1 MKGLK
6 IIGTGAALP
15 RRRVHND
22 DLAKLTDTSD
32 SWIYPRTGIHERRF
46 CEKDESALTLAIEA
60 GRQALQRAALQP
72 SDIDAVVIASMS
84 PDFATPAMACM
95 TAAAL
100 ELRPGI
106 PALDINAACSGFVY
120 GLEVA
125 RGLLDCAGGHYALL
139 IGTEQLSRLL
149 DLQDRTTAVLFGD
162 GAGAV
167 VLASEAEAE
176 PDPDQ
181 KEDNA
186 FGAENP
192 AYLTILGSRGD
203 TTILAPGVYTG
214 AFDGFYEDGTED
226 PAKLGCG
233 ATRDRHQRVDHF
245 LMDGKD
251 VFLFAIDIIPKCIE
265 EVLEKTG
272 LSLSDIDHVVCH
284 QANSRIIRN
293 VVRHLKAAPGQFF
306 ENMEALGNTSGASIP
321 LALAEMETR
330 GLLQKGERLLLV
342 GFGGG
347 LTWGASLITYAGAA
361 AGENG
366 GEE

>member
-15 RRRVHND
+15 RQRVHND
-22 DLAKLTDTSD
+22 DLSKLTDTSD

-46 CEKDESALTLAIEA
+46 CGKDESALTLAVQA
-60 GRQALQRAALQP
+60 GQQALQRAGLQP
-72 SDIDAVVIASMS
+72 SDIDAVVVASMS
-84 PDFATPAMACM
+84 PDFATPAMACL

-100 ELRPGI
+100 GLRSGI

-120 GLEVA
+120 GLEVV
-125 RGLLDCAGGHYALL
+125 RGLLDCAGGRHALL

-167 VLASEAEAE
+167 VLSAS
-176 PDPDQ
+176 DT
-181 KEDNA
+181 EDNA
-186 FGAENP
+186 FGPEVP
-192 AYLTILGSRGD
+192 EYLTLLGSRGD
-203 TTILAPGVYTG
+203 ASILAPGVYTG
-214 AFDGFYEDGTED
+214 AFDGFYADGTED
-226 PAKLGCG
+226 PEKLGSG
-233 ATRDRHQRVDHF
+233 ATRDRHQKVDHF

-251 VFLFAIDIIPKCIE
+251 VFLFAIDIIPKCIGE
-265 EVLEKTG
+265 ILEKTG
-272 LSLSDIDHVVCH
+272 LRLSDIDHVVCH

-306 ENMEALGNTSGASIP
+306 ENMETLGNTSGASIP
-321 LALAEMETR
+321 LALAEMAEK
-330 GLLQKGERLLLV
+330 GLLRKGERLLLV

-347 LTWGASLITYAGAA
+347 LTWGASLIRYDGDDTLDRGDIK
-361 AGENG
+361 
-366 GEE
+366 

>member
-15 RRRVHND
+15 RKRVHND
-22 DLAKLTDTSD
+22 DLARLTDTSD

-46 CEKDESALTLAIEA
+46 CEKDESALTLAVQA
-60 GRQALQRAALQP
+60 GQQALQRAGLQP
-72 SDIDAVVIASMS
+72 ADIDAVVIASMS
-84 PDFATPAMACM
+84 PDFATPAMACL

-100 ELRPGI
+100 GLRPGI

-125 RGLLDCAGGHYALL
+125 RALLDCAGGHYALL

-149 DLQDRTTAVLFGD
+149 DLQDRSTAVLFGD

-167 VLASEAEAE
+167 VLAASAETRAA
-176 PDPDQ
+176 
-181 KEDNA
+181 KEDADNA
-186 FGAENP
+186 SGAENP
-192 AYLTILGSRGD
+192 DYLTILGSRGD

-226 PAKLGCG
+226 PEKLGSG
-233 ATRDRHQRVDHF
+233 ATRDRHQKVDHF

-265 EVLEKTG
+265 EILEKTG

-293 VVRHLKAAPGQFF
+293 VVRHLKARPGQFF
-306 ENMEALGNTSGASIP
+306 ENMEQLGNTSGASIP
-321 LALAEMETR
+321 LALAEMEAR
-330 GLLQKGERLLLV
+330 GMLQKGERLLLV

-347 LTWGASLITYAGAA
+347 LTWGASLITYAGAD

-366 GEE
+366 GEG

>member
-22 DLAKLTDTSD
+22 DLAKLTETSD
-32 SWIYPRTGIHERRF
+32 GWIYPRTGIHERRF

-60 GRQALQRAALQP
+60 GRHALQRAELSP
-72 SDIDAVVIASMS
+72 EDIDAVVVASMS
-84 PDFATPAMACM
+84 PDFATPGMACLA
-95 TAAAL
+95 AAAL
-100 ELRPGI
+100 GMRSGI

-125 RGLLDCAGGHYALL
+125 RGLLDCADGRHALL

-149 DLQDRTTAVLFGD
+149 DLEDRTTSVLFGD

-167 VLASEAEAE
+167 VLSALSE
-176 PDPDQ
+176 
-181 KEDNA
+181 EDNA
-186 FGAENP
+186 FASEKP
-192 AYLTILGSRGD
+192 DYATILGSRGD

-214 AFDGFYEDGTED
+214 AFDGFYADGTED
-226 PAKLGCG
+226 PEKLGSG
-233 ATRDRHQRVDHF
+233 ATKEKHQKVDHF

-251 VFLFAIDIIPKCIE
+251 VFLFAIDIIPKCIGE
-265 EVLEKTG
+265 ILEKTG
-272 LSLSDIDHVVCH
+272 LSLAEIDHVVCH

-293 VVRHLKAAPGQFF
+293 VVRHLKARPGQFF
-306 ENMEALGNTSGASIP
+306 ENMETLGNTSGASIP
-321 LALAEMETR
+321 LALAEMEEK
-330 GLLQKGERLLLV
+330 GLLQKGQRLLLV

-347 LTWGASLITYAGAA
+347 LTWGASLITYAGHAGA
-361 AGENG
+361 DRTAGENG
-366 GEE
+366 GEK

>member
-15 RRRVHND
+15 RKRVHND
-22 DLAKLTDTSD
+22 DLARLTDTSD

-60 GRQALQRAALQP
+60 GRQALQRAALSP
-72 SDIDAVVIASMS
+72 EDIDVVVVASMS
-84 PDFATPAMACM
+84 PDFATPAMACL

-100 ELRPGI
+100 ELRSGI

-125 RGLLDCAGGHYALL
+125 RGLLDCAGGRHALL

-149 DLQDRTTAVLFGD
+149 DIQDRSTAVLFGD

-167 VLASEAEAE
+167 VLKADAS
-176 PDPDQ
+176 DT
-181 KEDNA
+181 EDNV
-186 FGAENP
+186 FGSKKSD
-192 AYLTILGSRGD
+192 YLTILGSRGD
-203 TTILAPGVYTG
+203 IAILAPAVYTG
-214 AFDGFYEDGTED
+214 AFDGFYADDTED
-226 PAKLGCG
+226 PEKPTGNAAGEKH
-233 ATRDRHQRVDHF
+233 RKVDHL
-245 LMDGKD
+245 LMEGKD
-251 VFLFAIDIIPKCIE
+251 VFLFAIDIIPKCVAEI
-265 EVLEKTG
+265 LEKTG

-293 VVRHLKAAPGQFF
+293 VVRHLKARPGQFF
-306 ENMEALGNTSGASIP
+306 ENMERLGNTSGASIP
-321 LALAEMETR
+321 LALAEMEEK
-330 GLLQKGERLLLV
+330 GMLQKGRRLLLV

-347 LTWGASLITYAGAA
+347 LTWGASLITYAGT

-366 GEE
+366 GEK

>member
-15 RRRVHND
+15 RKRVHND

-46 CEKDESALTLAIEA
+46 CGKDESALTLAVQA
-60 GRQALQRAALQP
+60 GRQALQRAALSP
-72 SDIDAVVIASMS
+72 DDIDAVVIASMS
-84 PDFATPAMACM
+84 PDFATPAMACLA
-95 TAAAL
+95 AAAL
-100 ELRPGI
+100 GLRPGI

-125 RGLLDCAGGHYALL
+125 RGLLDCAGGRHALL

-149 DLQDRTTAVLFGD
+149 DLQDRSTAVLFGD

-167 VLASEAEAE
+167 VLAASEAE
-176 PDPDQ
+176 
-181 KEDNA
+181 EDNA
-186 FGAENP
+186 FGPEKP
-192 AYLTILGSRGD
+192 EYLTILGSRGD
-203 TTILAPGVYTG
+203 TAILAPGVYTG
-214 AFDGFYEDGTED
+214 AFDGFYADGTED
-226 PAKLGCG
+226 PDKLGSG
-233 ATRDRHQRVDHF
+233 ATRDRHQKVDHF

-251 VFLFAIDIIPKCIE
+251 VFLFAIDIIPKCIAE
-265 EVLEKTG
+265 ILEKTG

-293 VVRHLKAAPGQFF
+293 VVRHLKARPGQFF
-306 ENMEALGNTSGASIP
+306 ENMEKLGNTSGASIP
-321 LALAEMETR
+321 LALAEMAEQ
-330 GLLQKGERLLLV
+330 GLLQKGQRLLLV

-347 LTWGASLITYAGAA
+347 LTWGASLITYAGTEA